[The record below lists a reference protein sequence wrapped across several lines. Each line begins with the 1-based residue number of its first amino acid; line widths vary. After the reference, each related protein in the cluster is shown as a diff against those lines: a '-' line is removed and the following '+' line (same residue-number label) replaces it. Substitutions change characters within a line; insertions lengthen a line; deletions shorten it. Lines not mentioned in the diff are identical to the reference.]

1 MNWVWEG
8 MDIITEKAKI
18 NVGDNKQNN
27 GEIPFRRARD
37 FRERHR
43 KQKLKFEGKIFNVF
57 KHTINA
63 SDLSIYISA
72 TWGKI
77 K

>member
-1 MNWVWEG
+1 M
-8 MDIITEKAKI
+8 
-18 NVGDNKQNN
+18 Q
-27 GEIPFRRARD
+27 EISRKGTN
-37 FRERHR
+37 RE
-43 KQKLKFEGKIFNVF
+43 QKLKLEGKIFNVF

-63 SDLSIYISA
+63 ADLSIYISA